1 MPFGLTACPSH
12 NRKIPDNKIAFR
24 VPQTVSEN
32 VALHDTNPIEI

>member
-12 NRKIPDNKIAFR
+12 NRKIPDKIAFR